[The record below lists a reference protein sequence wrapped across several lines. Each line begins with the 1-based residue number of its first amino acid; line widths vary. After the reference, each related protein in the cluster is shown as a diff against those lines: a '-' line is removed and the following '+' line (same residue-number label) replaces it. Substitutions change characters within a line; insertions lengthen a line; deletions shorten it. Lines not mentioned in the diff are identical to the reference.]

1 MASNDYPSDVC
12 PACLQSFQDARL
24 LSCLHSVCKACID
37 KMAVT
42 ATDGV
47 VTCPI
52 CQATERLPSTGAS
65 GLPIDVAV
73 SRTEITESGSLGECG
88 LCEDDKKKPVS
99 WCKTCCVALCE
110 SHTLPHV
117 LSAVPAEGHH
127 VIVPISVATEKNIHK
142 AKSVSSTGTP
152 LCVHHGEAL
161 KYHCGTCDEAIC
173 GACTAIGHHRMHHE
187 VRLIKD
193 ILNERKKQVT
203 QKVETLER
211 DVVRKLQRSLQAVD
225 NVSTELERRADKV
238 RTDIRQAGKRVVDM
252 VEAHIEQMVQEVD
265 DLELSRCKVLDS
277 QRKEL
282 KSHLDAARNAVRFHD
297 RIMQLGDS
305 GEEPQFS
312 LLRAL
317 ETRTAALI
325 STHIK
330 EQPECHSRMTFKA
343 ASDTDLACK
352 SKESLGKVVPCQA
365 SAKHSKIE
373 GETTQTAMKGE
384 ITRITIRAKDSHGEN
399 MTCGGDVI
407 SSSFAT
413 SHAAEN
419 TPSTTTTD
427 NGDGSYTISCTCQSA
442 GTFQLE
448 AYVNGEKMATVVTV
462 KCVTFTSAFDPNECQ
477 KSITISDDGQKASF
491 TGNSGNGHVS
501 VLGSTPMRHGQ
512 HTWKVKIGTNPNYH
526 MLGVA
531 TKPLSPQRKG
541 DYHQAAFCWYSIAHA
556 YYRDG
561 VLVSGRLQAWSGS
574 DTFQLILDCDLHT
587 LQITN
592 MRSGESS
599 TFRNLPAKVYYQF
612 ATLLQ
617 KGNSVEFVE

>member
-12 PACLQSFQDARL
+12 PACLQNLQDARV

-65 GLPIDVAV
+65 GLPSDAAIG
-73 SRTEITESGSLGECG
+73 RTESGFLGKCG
-88 LCEDDKKKPVS
+88 LCEDEKKNPVS

-110 SHTLPHV
+110 SDMAPHM

-127 VIVPISVATEKNIHK
+127 VIVPISVATEKSVHTV
-142 AKSVSSTGTP
+142 KSVSSTATP

-173 GACTAIGHHRMHHE
+173 GACAAIGDHRKHDHI
-187 VRLIKD
+187 RLIKD

-203 QKVETLER
+203 EKVDTLEK
-211 DVVRKLQRSLQAVD
+211 DVVRKLERSLQAVD
-225 NVSTELERRADKV
+225 NVSTELERRADEV

-252 VEAHIEQMVQEVD
+252 VEAHVEQMVQEVD

-297 RIMQLGDS
+297 RIMQLGDL

-330 EQPECHSRMTFKA
+330 EQPECHSHMMFKA

-365 SAKHSKIE
+365 SAKHSEIE
-373 GETTQTAMKGE
+373 GEKTRTAMKGKA
-384 ITRITIRAKDSHGEN
+384 TRINVRTKDSNGEN

-407 SSSFAT
+407 SSRFAT
-413 SHAAEN
+413 THAAEN

-427 NGDGSYTISCTCQSA
+427 NGDGSYTISCSCQSA
-442 GTFQLE
+442 GTFQLGV
-448 AYVNGEKMATVVTV
+448 YVNGEKMATVVTV
-462 KCVTFTSAFDPNECQ
+462 KCVTFTSAFDPNECHQ
-477 KSITISDDGQKASF
+477 SITISDAGQKASLN
-491 TGNSGNGHVS
+491 GAGGNGHVS
-501 VLGSTPMRHGQ
+501 VLGSTPMRQGQ

-531 TKPLSPQRKG
+531 TKPLSPQRAG
-541 DYHQAAFCWYSIAHA
+541 DYSQAAYCWQSGGHSF
-556 YYRDG
+556 YRDG
-561 VLVSGRLQAWSGS
+561 VQVSGHLQVWSGS

-587 LQITN
+587 LKITN
-592 MRSGESS
+592 MRTGESS
-599 TFRNLPAKVYYQF
+599 TFSNLPDKEYFQF
-612 ATLLQ
+612 ADLYQ
-617 KGNSVEFVE
+617 NRNSVEFVE